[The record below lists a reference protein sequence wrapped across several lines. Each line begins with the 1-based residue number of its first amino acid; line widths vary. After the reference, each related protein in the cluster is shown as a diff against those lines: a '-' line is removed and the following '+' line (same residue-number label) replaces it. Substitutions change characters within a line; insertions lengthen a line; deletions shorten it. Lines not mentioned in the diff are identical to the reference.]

1 MYLHIGGDV
10 ILRTDSIVAVCDMDN
25 TTGSYITR
33 EFLAKAE
40 KAGEISA
47 ATNDLPKSFIVCAED
62 GGQRVYLSQL
72 APATLAKREQR
83 N

>member
-62 GGQRVYLSQL
+62 GGQRVCLSQL